1 MRKTKETAY
10 AKINLSLDV
19 LGRLDNG
26 YHIVKMVMQTID
38 LYDELVFETQDR
50 ECSSM
55 EITLATD
62 SGEIPGGEDNL
73 IVRAVRRMEAK
84 YGIVRRMEAKYGIR
98 RDLKITL
105 KKNIPVAAGMAGG
118 STDAAA
124 ALRAV
129 RDLFVPDVSDE
140 ELQKIGVSLGA
151 DIPYCVTGGT
161 QLSEGIGEM
170 SLQQRSIENMT
181 ALRRS
186 LTPTSTRR

>member
-26 YHIVKMVMQTID
+26 YHIVKMIMQTID

-55 EITLATD
+55 EITLMSD

-84 YGIVRRMEAKYGIR
+84 YGIR

-105 KKNIPVAAGMAGG
+105 KKNIPVAVRAG
-118 STDAAA
+118 SK
-124 ALRAV
+124 R
-129 RDLFVPDVSDE
+129 
-140 ELQKIGVSLGA
+140 
-151 DIPYCVTGGT
+151 
-161 QLSEGIGEM
+161 
-170 SLQQRSIENMT
+170 
-181 ALRRS
+181 
-186 LTPTSTRR
+186 

>member
-26 YHIVKMVMQTID
+26 YHIVKMIMQTID

-55 EITLATD
+55 EITLMSD

-84 YGIVRRMEAKYGIR
+84 YGIR

-105 KKNIPVAAGMAGG
+105 KKNIRRTYRWLPEWPAE
-118 STDAAA
+118 
-124 ALRAV
+124 ALTRPL
-129 RDLFVPDVSDE
+129 LFARS
-140 ELQKIGVSLGA
+140 
-151 DIPYCVTGGT
+151 GT
-161 QLSEGIGEM
+161 CSCRM
-170 SLQQRSIENMT
+170 
-181 ALRRS
+181 
-186 LTPTSTRR
+186 